1 MPNYDDHITG
11 LHDDNSPMNLEE
23 LNEEIEL
30 SEAEIE
36 LAELKKQ
43 ISGIKSLFKTI
54 TKMEADEGIY
64 ANCLGMDEETEETY
78 IRYKKSLEIKIN
90 RL

>member
-1 MPNYDDHITG
+1 MNYDNYKTG
-11 LHDDNSPMNLEE
+11 LHDYNSPMNRKE
-23 LNEEIEL
+23 LKEEIEL
-30 SEAEIE
+30 SEAEIK

-43 ISGIKSLFKTI
+43 ISAIKSLFKTI
-54 TKMEADEGIY
+54 TKMESDEGIY

>member
-1 MPNYDDHITG
+1 MTYDDYKTG
-11 LHDDNSPMNLEE
+11 LHDDNSPMNREE
-23 LNEEIEL
+23 LKEEIEL

-36 LAELKKQ
+36 LAELKKK
-43 ISGIKSLFKTI
+43 ISDIKSIFNEINKI
-54 TKMEADEGIY
+54 EAKEGIWS
-64 ANCLGMDEETEETY
+64 ASLGMDEETEETY